1 MAEVKQKIR
10 LNMPGWKNHIKK
22 FGAVYAFL
30 LLMIINAVTNRNF
43 LSVNTMWNLLIQAFP
58 IIITSLGMLF
68 VISSG
73 GIDVSVGSV
82 MAVAGVMNACIMNG
96 IYQVFPKSTAL
107 GIVMALVVSLL
118 FGFFN
123 GFMISVFKMQPII
136 VTLTTYIIARGL
148 AQLLANG
155 KILSFSNTPFA
166 EVGILRLPGNI
177 PIQFIIEIVFI
188 LIAAFVIKCTV
199 FGYQVQAIGENP
211 QAATLC
217 GVMTTRVRITV
228 YMISAFIAAI
238 AGLLVSSRTIAADP
252 TNLGAL
258 SEMDAIAAVAI
269 GGTSMSGGKSRI
281 ITTIISAMIIQ
292 LITITINM
300 NNIHYAYARV
310 MKGIIIIIAVFIQQD
325 RSGKGGR

>member
-1 MAEVKQKIR
+1 MAEAKQRIQAIRPKIGGHLR
-10 LNMPGWKNHIKK
+10 K

-30 LLMIINAVTNRNF
+30 LLVVINAISNKNF
-43 LSVNTMWNLLIQAFP
+43 LSINTAWNLLIQAFP

-96 IYQVFPKSTAL
+96 IYPAFPKSLAL
-107 GIVMALVVSLL
+107 GLVMAIVVSLL
-118 FGFFN
+118 FGLFN
-123 GFMISVFKMQPII
+123 GFMISVFRMQPII

-166 EVGILRLPGNI
+166 EVGILRLPGNV
-177 PIQFIIEIVFI
+177 PVQFVIEVVFI
-188 LIAAFVIKCTV
+188 LVVAFIIKRMV

-211 QAATLC
+211 QAAKLC
-217 GVMTTRVRITV
+217 GVRTTRVQIAV
-228 YMISAFIAAI
+228 YMISAFIAAV

-252 TNLGAL
+252 TNLGQLA
-258 SEMDAIAAVAI
+258 EMDAIAAVAI

-281 ITTIISAMIIQ
+281 MTTIVSALIIQ

-310 MKGIIIIIAVFIQQD
+310 LKGLIIIAAVYIQQD
-325 RSGKGGR
+325 KSGKGGR